1 MTENP
6 RDIETKCI
14 HAGEH
19 PDPCTRAV
27 VPPIYQTTIF
37 DFDSSEDIE
46 QYMLGKE
53 PGYMY
58 SRYGNPTLTVLENKM
73 AALEGAEEGLSL
85 ASGNAATTVAILL
98 CVGSG
103 DHIVSTRDVYGGTY
117 GIMTDIV
124 ANMGVD
130 VTFVD
135 STDLTEVVKAFR
147 PNTKLAFIE
156 SPTNPT
162 IRVSDI
168 RAIAEIAH
176 SRNARLVV
184 DNTFA
189 TPYNQNPIALGADLV
204 TASMTKYL
212 NGHSDVTGGII
223 VGRKDDIGR
232 CREIMKQTG
241 ASLNPID
248 GWLVIRGLKTF
259 AVRMERH
266 NSNAMQV
273 ARWLEGHPGVE
284 RVVYPGLP
292 SHPQHEVAAKQ
303 MNGFGGMVSFVVK
316 GGYDGARKV
325 IDGVRL
331 AMRAVSLGSIET
343 LITQPSATSHRCVPK
358 EQRELAGITDGL
370 LRLSV
375 GIEKVDDI
383 IADLNRAL
391 GNEGMAD
398 G

>member
-1 MTENP
+1 MAEDP
-6 RDIETKCI
+6 RDIETRCI

-37 DFDSSEDIE
+37 DFDNSEDIE

-53 PGYMY
+53 PGYIY
-58 SRYGNPTLTVLENKM
+58 SRYGNPTLTVLEDKM
-73 AALEGAEEGLSL
+73 AVLEGAEEGLCT
-85 ASGNAATTVAILL
+85 ASGNAATTIAILL
-98 CVGSG
+98 YVGSG
-103 DHIVSTRDVYGGTY
+103 GHIVSTRDVYGGTY
-117 GIMTDIV
+117 AIMTDIA
-124 ANMGVD
+124 ANMGIE

-135 STDLTEVVKAFR
+135 STDLAEVERAFR
-147 PNTKLAFIE
+147 PNTKLVFAE

-168 RAIAEIAH
+168 QAIADLAH
-176 SRNARLVV
+176 SKNVRLVV

-189 TPYNQNPIALGADLV
+189 TPYNQNPILLGADLV

-223 VGRKDDIGR
+223 VGRKEDIDR

-273 ARWLEGHPGVE
+273 ARFLEGHSNVE
-284 RVVYPGLP
+284 RVLYPGLP
-292 SHPQHEVAAKQ
+292 SHPQHEVAARQ
-303 MNGFGGMVSFVVK
+303 MSNFGGMVSFIVQ

-325 IDGVRL
+325 IDGVQL

-343 LITQPSATSHRCVPK
+343 LITQPAATSHRCVPK
-358 EQRELAGITDGL
+358 EEREAAGIADGL

-375 GIEKVDDI
+375 GIESVDDI
-383 IADLNRAL
+383 IADLDRAL
-391 GNEGMAD
+391 GNG
-398 G
+398 